1 MLRRVLIDNSKAP
14 KIDLDKPMNEVLK
27 ELGKYHAGSLV
38 LLNGTLI
45 VARDM
50 AHAKIHDKVLSGKPV
65 PEYFKKH
72 PIYYA
77 GPAKTPKGYAIG
89 SFGPTT
95 AQRMD
100 GYIDFFMQR
109 KASMVT
115 LAKGNRAESV
125 VNACKKYG
133 GFYLGTIGGA
143 AALIA
148 AEHIISSEVIEFPEF
163 GMEAVHKI
171 VVKNL
176 PAFIIYD
183 NSGNRLY

>member
-1 MLRRVLIDNSKAP
+1 MPEILNALAKQ
-14 KIDLDKPMNEVLK
+14 
-27 ELGKYHAGSLV
+27 HAGSMV
-38 LLNGTLI
+38 LLSGTLI

-50 AHAKIHDKVLSGKPV
+50 AHAKIHEMVLEGKPI
-65 PEYFKKH
+65 PEYFKNH

-100 GYIDFFMQR
+100 GYIEFFMSRQ
-109 KASMVT
+109 ASMVT
-115 LAKGNRAESV
+115 LAKGNRAEGV
-125 VNACKKYG
+125 IKACNKFG

-148 AEHIISSEVIEFPEF
+148 KKHIIKSEVLDFPEF

-171 VVKNL
+171 TVKDM

-183 NSGNRLY
+183 NTGKRLY